1 MAFLCYIPAVLISRM
16 LHSACKRNVALQ
28 SEYAVSNTSCR
39 SCEHFLS
46 RILHFSGT
54 FEHFLRKG
62 STPCLGF
69 CVFRALSN
77 TSSGRGASLVSD
89 SAFFGHFRTRFPRK
103 RTRLVS
109 DSALFLHFQTVSQS
123 RQNIHPAESILPPG
137 RIFFSCGSAAL
148 PAQGM
153 RAGLRKQIPL
163 TNVMRPLSLEQMCF
177 LIRRCSLMRRR
188 DLTPWHF

>member
-1 MAFLCYIPAVLISRM
+1 MAFLCYIPAALINRM
-16 LHSACKRNVALQ
+16 LRSACKRNVALQ

-89 SAFFGHFRTRFPRK
+89 SAFFGYFRTLPPEGKQALSRIPRFSGTFEHASREK
-103 RTRLVS
+103 GH
-109 DSALFLHFQTVSQS
+109 ALFPIPHLSCTF
-123 RQNIHPAESILPPG
+123 RQFPSPARISTLPNL
-137 RIFFSCGSAAL
+137 FFL
-148 PAQGM
+148 PAVSFSPADQQHCQH
-153 RAGLRKQIPL
+153 K
-163 TNVMRPLSLEQMCF
+163 E
-177 LIRRCSLMRRR
+177 
-188 DLTPWHF
+188 